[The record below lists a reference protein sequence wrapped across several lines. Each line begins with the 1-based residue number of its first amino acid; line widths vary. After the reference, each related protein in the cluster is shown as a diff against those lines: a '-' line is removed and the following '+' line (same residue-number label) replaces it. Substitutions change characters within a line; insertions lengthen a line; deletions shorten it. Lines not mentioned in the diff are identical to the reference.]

1 MSSNPR
7 IHSLEQKHQTLEA
20 ELSDLMTRPSVT
32 DDQIAAI
39 KRKKLQLKDE
49 IGRLRL
55 EAA

>member
-1 MSSNPR
+1 MSSNAR
-7 IHSLEQKHQTLEA
+7 IHSLEQKHQSLEA
-20 ELSDLMTRPSVT
+20 ELSELMSRPSVS
-32 DDQIAAI
+32 DEQIAVL